1 MADDQ
6 PKIIV
11 DEDWKGRVMREKE
24 AAAKAAQ
31 ETPASPAEAD
41 APAAPEAQEDAED
54 QGKQPS
60 PFQALVQYLAAQ
72 GLMTL
77 GVIAPRD
84 TKEVYVD
91 LDGAEY
97 FISTLTMLREKTEG
111 NLTPE
116 ETGSLREVLAELQRI
131 YALRVQEYH
140 EHMMQQTAQGQ
151 PSGLKPH

>member
-11 DEDWKGRVMREKE
+11 DEDWKEKVKREKE
-24 AAAKAAQ
+24 EAAKKAQKAPASDTLDPETAAAA
-31 ETPASPAEAD
+31 PDAEAQK
-41 APAAPEAQEDAED
+41 E
-54 QGKQPS
+54 GKQPT
-60 PFQALVQYLAAQ
+60 PFQGLVQYLAAQ

-77 GVIAPRD
+77 GVIAPRE

-97 FISTLTMLREKTEG
+97 YISVLVMLKEKTQG

-116 ETGSLREVLAELQRI
+116 ETGTLREMTAELQRL

-140 EHMMQQTAQGQ
+140 EHMMKQAAQG
-151 PSGLKPH
+151 PSSPKKPV